1 MRHGQRGAVEGR
13 LVKGHENILTT
24 SIFNCSPGEF
34 PILVTTLGKNSDRR
48 AEGVSGVKI
57 AGRDGK
63 EGEEG
68 LQTRLSVAVQPRS
81 GLQVPAA

>member
-1 MRHGQRGAVEGR
+1 M
-13 LVKGHENILTT
+13 
-24 SIFNCSPGEF
+24 
-34 PILVTTLGKNSDRR
+34 
-48 AEGVSGVKI
+48 SGVKI